1 MSLFKRK
8 KYLFILLIG
17 VFLVGCSFQP
27 AWVAKNQKT
36 EILWERVDFIEAKTS
51 NEFRLNRYLVSRLG
65 KAIDAEL
72 LLTYELFTETK
83 RSALSFDGK
92 AFRIVI
98 HPRPFARGQN
108 VGVRPARHVARR
120 SGPRGRGPRSDA
132 RAHQRAAARA
142 RAPPRRCACGGRATP
157 ARSPSCGRSSDI
169 LSISSWYVSLFL

>member
-1 MSLFKRK
+1 MSLFKK
-8 KYLFILLIG
+8 DKYLFALLIG

-27 AWVAKNQKT
+27 AWAPKNQKAK
-36 EILWERVDFIEAKTS
+36 ILWERVDFKEAKTS

-98 HPRPFARGQN
+98 HGEVKFSLIQNEKNIILLTSSVSDSAAYSDSILAVTDEASERDAHARLMVLLGDRI
-108 VGVRPARHVARR
+108 V
-120 SGPRGRGPRSDA
+120 DEL
-132 RAHQRAAARA
+132 
-142 RAPPRRCACGGRATP
+142 
-157 ARSPSCGRSSDI
+157 
-169 LSISSWYVSLFL
+169 LSYETLYDET